1 MQANAKHAPAKV
13 TMADALEGIDLGEM
27 VGILAETEPQHS
39 QATDDVFVDLNDII
53 SNVMTDAERS
63 ALQGKR
69 AWLAA
74 EDEQLRLAV
83 GKHGTGCWKRI
94 AREILEHVGTEGTTG
109 MCRNRYMRITVPLE
123 VKSKNRCTKCGQI
136 WRGHTCSAQEL
147 SPIPSRQAKRAREMQ
162 AEEQSTEQKPTARA
176 LWPVSMRA
184 SE

>member
-1 MQANAKHAPAKV
+1 
-13 TMADALEGIDLGEM
+13 MADALEGIDLGEM

-94 AREILEHVGTEGTTG
+94 AREILEHVGTERTTG
-109 MCRNRYMRITVPLE
+109 MCRNRYLRITVPLE

-147 SPIPSRQAKRAREMQ
+147 SPVPSRQAKRAREIQ

-176 LWPVSMRA
+176 LWPAGM
-184 SE
+184 